1 MNWRVAV
8 LCACLLATGGY
19 LARASTAEPT
29 PIRQP
34 LAELPF
40 TLGAWRGMPNKEFSQ
55 DVLALLRVDDYIT
68 RSYRGPGGAELGL
81 YVGYHATQR
90 QGASI
95 HSPLNCLPGAGWTPA
110 LLERPEVV
118 VPSGDGTARSVRV
131 NRVVI
136 EKGLERQ
143 LVYYWY
149 QSQGRVVASEYWG
162 KFYSVVDAVRHN
174 RTDGA
179 LVRVMLVVPGPSSD
193 ALAESDRKALDFVST
208 LFPLLSNYLPE

>member
-1 MNWRVAV
+1 MTWRVAV
-8 LCACLLATGGY
+8 LCGCLLATGGY
-19 LARASTAEPT
+19 LTRASTAEPT

-40 TLGAWRGMPNKEFSQ
+40 ALGQWRGTPNKEFSQ
-55 DVLALLRVDDYIT
+55 DVLAVLRVDDYIT
-68 RSYRGPGGAELGL
+68 RSYRAPDGTELGL

-95 HSPLNCLPGAGWTPA
+95 HSPLNCLPGAGWIPA
-110 LLERPEVV
+110 ALERPEIV
-118 VPSGDGTARSVRV
+118 VPSGGTARTVRV

-174 RTDGA
+174 RTDAA
-179 LVRVMLVVPGPSSD
+179 LVRVMLPVSGTSPE
-193 ALAESDRKALDFVST
+193 ALAESDRRALEFVST
-208 LFPLLSNYLPE
+208 LFPLLSNFLPE

>member
-1 MNWRVAV
+1 
-8 LCACLLATGGY
+8 
-19 LARASTAEPT
+19 
-29 PIRQP
+29 
-34 LAELPF
+34 
-40 TLGAWRGMPNKEFSQ
+40 
-55 DVLALLRVDDYIT
+55 
-68 RSYRGPGGAELGL
+68 
-81 YVGYHATQR
+81 
-90 QGASI
+90 
-95 HSPLNCLPGAGWTPA
+95 